1 MKEID
6 AETNENIRDQ
16 RKQHYSHRA
25 DLIERNEKKKC
36 AESSRLYKE
45 LEKKSFSGPFF
56 DSLLD
61 ILKNFQGCFYFIFQS
76 PHPLIRYC
84 SNIVLRSHEHMSQP
98 NQINSRS
105 HQGPEWFYALS
116 WGKPR
121 ENDVIYATSDRKG
134 IGGAALIGNK
144 VV

>member
-1 MKEID
+1 MNEIASIIAELTILRNKNIKDMENINQRMKEID

-76 PHPLIRYC
+76 PHPLIRYN

-105 HQGPEWFYALS
+105 HQGPE
-116 WGKPR
+116 
-121 ENDVIYATSDRKG
+121 
-134 IGGAALIGNK
+134 
-144 VV
+144 